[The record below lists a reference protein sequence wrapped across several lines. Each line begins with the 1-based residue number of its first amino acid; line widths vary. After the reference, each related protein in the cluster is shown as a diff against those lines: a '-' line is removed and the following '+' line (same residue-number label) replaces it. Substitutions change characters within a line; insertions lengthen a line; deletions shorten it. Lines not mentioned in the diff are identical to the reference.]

1 MADNE
6 IVKLNRIKTSNLL
19 MDWSGNINICAC
31 SLRLLLEGME
41 SQEDECQASLII
53 LVTECLERI
62 NKEIAAFDTN
72 HI

>member
-1 MADNE
+1 MNDKDT
-6 IVKLNRIKTSNLL
+6 VKLDRLKTSSIL
-19 MDWSGNINICAC
+19 MDWCGNINICAC

-41 SQEDECQASLII
+41 SQEDERQASLII